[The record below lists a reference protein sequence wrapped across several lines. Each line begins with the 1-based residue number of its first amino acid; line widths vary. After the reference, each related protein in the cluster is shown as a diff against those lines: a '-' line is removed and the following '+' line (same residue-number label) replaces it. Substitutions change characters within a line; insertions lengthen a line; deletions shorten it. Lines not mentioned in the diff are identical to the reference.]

1 MKMQDRL
8 GFIGLGM
15 MGSPMA
21 KRLLKVGSQLS
32 VYNRTR
38 QKADDLVAQGA
49 RWCPTAADVGAQSDI
64 VFSMLANPDV
74 LRETALGRHGIIEGL
89 KPSCVHVD
97 TSTVSP
103 TVIRELAQQYKER
116 GCQFI
121 HSPVLGSIPQ
131 ASDGTLLIFAGGDAG
146 AFQKVEPALKTL
158 ARQIWRFEHPEQAT
172 HLKLVCNLFIAGMIT
187 TLGEALMFAERADV
201 DGQTVL
207 DVIGQSQLTAP
218 MYQTK
223 GAAIL
228 KDNFAPR
235 FYLDHMLKDINLML
249 DAARDVE
256 APLPAIQITQQLFVE
271 AQQAGHGHEDYS
283 AVVKALQARGGKK

>member
-1 MKMQDRL
+1 MQDRL

-32 VYNRTR
+32 VHNRTQ
-38 QKADDLVAQGA
+38 QKADDLIAQGA
-49 RWCPTAADVGAQSDI
+49 RWCLTPADVAAQSDI

-74 LRETALGRHGIIEGL
+74 LRETALGQHGIIEGL
-89 KPSCVHVD
+89 RPNCVHVD

-103 TVIRELAQQYKER
+103 AVIRELAQQYKAR
-116 GCQFI
+116 GCHFI
-121 HSPVLGSIPQ
+121 HAPVLGSVPQ
-131 ASDGTLLIFAGGDAG
+131 AADGTLLIFAGGELKAY
-146 AFQKVEPALKTL
+146 QKVEPALKAL

-187 TLGEALMFAERADV
+187 TLGQALLFAERADV
-201 DGQTVL
+201 DRQTVL
-207 DVIGQSQLTAP
+207 DVISQSHVTSP

-223 GAAIL
+223 GKAIL
-228 KDNFAPR
+228 EDNFAPR

-249 DAARDVE
+249 DAARDVG
-256 APLPAIQITQQLFVE
+256 APLPAIQVTQQLFVE
-271 AQQAGHGHEDYS
+271 AQQAGHGREDYS
-283 AVVKALQARGGKK
+283 AMVKALQARGGKK